1 MAALWY
7 YSKTRQFNV
16 DTTRRLL
23 AEAHSWGFQASNG
36 HESRVMD
43 DVELS
48 HGKSSIQHDP
58 ESFFPTTTLLAI
70 MSARQQFFPRPASRA
85 THVDNDENNSAPSK
99 HFQPDPTNPLN
110 QLQLKSSATSSSTGS
125 SIQNPQKKHHNPEP
139 KQLNLSSLRKP
150 RHGLSSASGS
160 AQGAQNQDM
169 GSPQTNER
177 GQNPTGSKARG
188 SLKQQTNIASPTPHP
203 LRDVSQL
210 LATSSPNGT
219 FGVNTSFSESSF
231 RMPVLPPAAT
241 DATPASFQANSGK
254 AISQDGAHT
263 STQFP
268 AEASFT
274 SPTSSLD
281 ISNPRGGDMLIDE
294 LSESTNGHSAFNLS
308 LPFGDYSG
316 PQRILLEENGL
327 QDPTRRPGSR
337 NGSRRKQKPT
347 SKRSRADFEDSVLE
361 GVSHG
366 RAKHSRPEQAYTHER
381 ESLEHDDLH
390 EQYHPVAQSG
400 NAPLPR
406 MNTLDKL
413 LGLDVD
419 QYIESHL
426 EKYEEA
432 REKWKTCT
440 MDEWTAGADG
450 LGRFLISMKMKLFA
464 TMNKKIDEHNTVLDE
479 RSKSLVLA
487 KDQLVKDSGTVLG
500 R

>member
-1 MAALWY
+1 
-7 YSKTRQFNV
+7 
-16 DTTRRLL
+16 
-23 AEAHSWGFQASNG
+23 
-36 HESRVMD
+36 
-43 DVELS
+43 
-48 HGKSSIQHDP
+48 
-58 ESFFPTTTLLAI
+58 

-85 THVDNDENNSAPSK
+85 THVNNDENNSAPSK
-99 HFQPDPTNPLN
+99 QFQPDPTNPLN
-110 QLQLKSSATSSSTGS
+110 QKSSATGSSTGS
-125 SIQNPQKKHHNPEP
+125 SIPNPQTKHHNPEP

-150 RHGLSSASGS
+150 RLGLSSANGS

-169 GSPQTNER
+169 GSPQINER
-177 GQNPTGSKARG
+177 GQNPTGFKARG
-188 SLKQQTNIASPTPHP
+188 SLKQQINIASPTPHP

-241 DATPASFQANSGK
+241 DAIPASFQANSGK
-254 AISQDGAHT
+254 AISQDAAHT
-263 STQFP
+263 STQFS

-281 ISNPRGGDMLIDE
+281 IPNPRGGDMLIDE
-294 LSESTNGHSAFNLS
+294 LSESTNDHSAFNLS

-316 PQRILLEENGL
+316 PQRVLLEEDGL
-327 QDPTRRPGSR
+327 QDSARLPDSRKGSM
-337 NGSRRKQKPT
+337 RKQKPT
-347 SKRSRADFEDSVLE
+347 TKRSRADFEDSVRE

-366 RAKHSRPEQAYTHER
+366 RAKHLRPEQAYTHER
-381 ESLEHDDLH
+381 ESLERDDLH
-390 EQYHPVAQSG
+390 EQYHPVASTPAQSG

-432 REKWKTCT
+432 REKWKTCS

-450 LGRFLISMKMKLFA
+450 MVMSITELTTPLPEHHHFIELTHRFGQVLDFVKDHMTTKMKLFA
-464 TMNKKIDEHNTVLDE
+464 TMNQKIDEHNTVLDE